1 MNIGA
6 SSPRFGLAR
15 TSPLTRNCCPRLLG
29 STRSRMSPSRRPPT
43 LEEPWGQTEFQVN
56 LKPGLTPRSRC
67 GLTPRSRCEAVSV
80 APKSLEYHHL
90 RCNTW
95 GRGGD
100 QRGVS
105 ENFRDFRRP
114 AVADSIEPAYY
125 STDLIRRTRVT
136 LVPSAGRFVV
146 VLVIPIP
153 SLLRIKYGF
162 PGSPVVGSR
171 AMVAVGDVPL
181 RSAGEGVLDLIAS
194 DAVLDEAYA
203 WLYFRRKDDSPHD
216 DVWTLRE
223 RWADVKPWLQR
234 SLLRGEYRCD
244 VTRQVHTAE
253 GVIEIWSAA
262 DALVLK
268 ATALVLQKELAPVL
282 SPRCFH
288 LAGHGGLKGAVRA
301 VDAARRDQMFVF
313 RTDVHGYY
321 ASLDH
326 GILYRQ
332 VREHVTDRRVLKLV
346 WSYLRRMVCDG
357 GEYEAVTRGISL
369 VCPLSPLMG
378 ALYLE
383 PLDDLMERLDLPY
396 VRYMD
401 DWVILAKT
409 RWALRRVVQQVNA
422 ILDNLKLEK
431 HPDKTF
437 IGRID
442 RGFDFLGYRFVAEG
456 LRLAAQTKQR
466 FVERTTRLYEQGAAA
481 SRIREYVRHWL
492 TWVRSGC
499 LVHVWDELLV
509 GVLRSSDVLVM
520 VAGGWA
526 GFRVAGG
533 P

>member
-1 MNIGA
+1 
-6 SSPRFGLAR
+6 
-15 TSPLTRNCCPRLLG
+15 
-29 STRSRMSPSRRPPT
+29 
-43 LEEPWGQTEFQVN
+43 
-56 LKPGLTPRSRC
+56 
-67 GLTPRSRCEAVSV
+67 
-80 APKSLEYHHL
+80 
-90 RCNTW
+90 
-95 GRGGD
+95 
-100 QRGVS
+100 
-105 ENFRDFRRP
+105 
-114 AVADSIEPAYY
+114 
-125 STDLIRRTRVT
+125 
-136 LVPSAGRFVV
+136 
-146 VLVIPIP
+146 
-153 SLLRIKYGF
+153 
-162 PGSPVVGSR
+162 
-171 AMVAVGDVPL
+171 MVAVGDVPL
-181 RSAGEGVLDLIAS
+181 KDHGQGVMDLIAS
-194 DAVLDEAYA
+194 DAVLDKAYA
-203 WLYFRRKDDSPHD
+203 WLCDRRTDYSPHD

-223 RWADVKPWLQR
+223 RWADVKPRLQR

-244 VTRQVHTAE
+244 VTRLVHTAE

-268 ATALVLQKELAPVL
+268 ATSLVLQKELAPVL

-357 GEYEAVTRGISL
+357 GEYVSVHRGISL
-369 VCPLSPLMG
+369 GCPLSPLLG
-378 ALYLE
+378 ALYLK

-409 RWALRRVVQQVNA
+409 RWALRRVVQQVNT

-442 RGFDFLGYRFVAEG
+442 RGFDYLGYRFVAEG

-466 FVERTTRLYEQGAAA
+466 FVERATRLYEQGAAA
-481 SRIREYVRHWL
+481 NRIGEYVRHWL

-499 LVHVWDELLV
+499 LERVWDELLV
-509 GVLRSSDVLVM
+509 GVLPSSDVLVM
-520 VAGGWA
+520 VASVWA
-526 GFRVAGG
+526 GFQFPVFGG
-533 P
+533 TLGSDGVLVNFFSV

>member
-1 MNIGA
+1 
-6 SSPRFGLAR
+6 
-15 TSPLTRNCCPRLLG
+15 
-29 STRSRMSPSRRPPT
+29 
-43 LEEPWGQTEFQVN
+43 
-56 LKPGLTPRSRC
+56 
-67 GLTPRSRCEAVSV
+67 
-80 APKSLEYHHL
+80 
-90 RCNTW
+90 
-95 GRGGD
+95 
-100 QRGVS
+100 
-105 ENFRDFRRP
+105 
-114 AVADSIEPAYY
+114 
-125 STDLIRRTRVT
+125 
-136 LVPSAGRFVV
+136 
-146 VLVIPIP
+146 
-153 SLLRIKYGF
+153 
-162 PGSPVVGSR
+162 
-171 AMVAVGDVPL
+171 MVAVCDVPL
-181 RSAGEGVLDLIAS
+181 KDHGQGVMDLIAS

-203 WLYFRRKDDSPHD
+203 WLCDRRKDDSPHD

-223 RWADVKPWLQR
+223 RWADVKPRLQR

-244 VTRQVHTAE
+244 VTRRVRTAD

-346 WSYLRRMVCDG
+346 WSYLRRMVCEG

-369 VCPLSPLMG
+369 GCPLSPLMG
-378 ALYLE
+378 ALYLK

-409 RWALRRVVQQVNA
+409 RWALRRVVQQVNT

-466 FVERTTRLYEQGAAA
+466 FVERATRLYEQGAAA
-481 SRIREYVRHWL
+481 SRIGEYVRHWL
-492 TWVRSGC
+492 TWVRSGR
-499 LVHVWDELLV
+499 LEHVWDELLV
-509 GVLRSSDVLVM
+509 GVMRSSDVLVM
-520 VAGGWA
+520 GVWFRA
-526 GFRVAGG
+526 GFRFSGG
-533 P
+533 LWDGVDCSA